1 MNKPEKKFRAGPIS
15 AAIWK
20 NKSQKDGKDV
30 EFHTIT
36 IGRCYRDKEGN
47 WKNSA
52 SLRIS
57 DLPKASLVLDKAYE
71 HLIITNNDF
80 NVTEEALEV

>member
-1 MNKPEKKFRAGPIS
+1 MNQPEKKFRAGPIS

-20 NKSQKDGKDV
+20 NKSQKDGKDF
-30 EFHTIT
+30 EFHTIS
-36 IGRCYRDKEGN
+36 IGRSYKDKDGH

-57 DLPKASLVLDKAYE
+57 DLPKASLVLNKAYE
-71 HLIITNNDF
+71 HLVIADDLRI
-80 NVTEEALEV
+80 TEEALAV